1 MCTFLVCRVQNDGF
15 FSRKAFQAGVLTC
28 RLFVNADSQEGG
40 FTGGALS
47 EEEAEVRV
55 AGLWDRVRSIIRH
68 SLQMASGTVQATMQ
82 QHRRA
87 QQLNHQAFEF
97 VRYDFMADRQLQ
109 PWLIEVNMSPN
120 MIPHDGE
127 AHQDTQWRV
136 AILQQVAALAA
147 GHPEAVPGATLLTG
161 DALPA
166 TATAGGGGEQQQG
179 AGAGAQPKAYAELRQ
194 ICLDDPSWR
203 WSCDVPAAKTPSAF
217 SDECE
222 CSLGRLVQHK
232 ETKHYRCE
240 RLGPECGGVSF
251 EATLGY
257 SIDWR
262 WYGAADGSPAP
273 GGDQASGDS
282 CGAK

>member
-166 TATAGGGGEQQQG
+166 TATAGGGGEQQQVG
-179 AGAGAQPKAYAELRQ
+179 VRVAAFDFDDCVAQSGRQGGPTWSGDAKDWRMKFAHVPQVMRHLHEAGYMIAVLSNESMVRLKQETAIHNALTRK
-194 ICLDDPSWR
+194 
-203 WSCDVPAAKTPSAF
+203 
-217 SDECE
+217 
-222 CSLGRLVQHK
+222 LGRI
-232 ETKHYRCE
+232 
-240 RLGPECGGVSF
+240 
-251 EATLGY
+251 EA
-257 SIDWR
+257 W
-262 WYGAADGSPAP
+262 A
-273 GGDQASGDS
+273 
-282 CGAK
+282 